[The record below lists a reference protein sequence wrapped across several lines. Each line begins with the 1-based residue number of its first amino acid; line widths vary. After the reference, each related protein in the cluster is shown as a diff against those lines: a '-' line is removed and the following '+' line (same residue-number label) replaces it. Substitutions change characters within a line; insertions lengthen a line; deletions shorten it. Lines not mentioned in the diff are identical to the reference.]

1 MILKYMISLEDF
13 KKTLGDTEYLN
24 ESELEAIRD
33 SLYELG
39 HIIFDDWIENSVSSK
54 YPVGVL
60 QGFQERNKLKP
71 WLTKDQKQ
79 G

>member
-1 MILKYMISLEDF
+1 MISLEKIKLIEPD
-13 KKTLGDTEYLN
+13 LN
-24 ESELEAIRD
+24 NLPEEEVVRIHE

-39 HIIFDDWIENSVSSK
+39 QLMFEDWLKNDKCSK

-60 QGFQERNKLKP
+60 QGFEERNKLKP

-79 G
+79 E